1 MTKILVTGSDGQL
14 GRCIQKI
21 AVNYTNLDFVF
32 HNSKSLDISNTKKI
46 AEVFSTTSFDYCI
59 NCAAY
64 TNVEQ
69 SEKTPEAAYLVNA
82 KAVNHISRACAE
94 NSVKLIHI
102 STDYVFDGE
111 KGTPYLTSDKT
122 NPINEYGKSK
132 LVGEKNIQQTLK
144 EYFIVRTSWLY
155 SEFGKN
161 FYKTIVQKAKTESVL
176 QITDAQVGSPTNA
189 NNLAKYL
196 IDLIANNSEDY
207 GIHHFTDGEAMTW
220 YDFARNI
227 LKENGLQ
234 DKVKLIKAENFRTLA
249 KRPKN
254 SILQ

>member
-1 MTKILVTGSDGQL
+1 VTKILVTGSDGQL
-14 GRCIQKI
+14 GKCIQKN
-21 AVNYTNLDFVF
+21 AENYRNLDFVF
-32 HNSKSLDISNTKKI
+32 HNSQSLDISNTKRI
-46 AEVFSTTSFDYCI
+46 AEVFLTTSFDYCI

-69 SEKTPEAAYLVNA
+69 SEKTPEVAYLINA
-82 KAVNHISRACAE
+82 EAVNHISLACAE

-132 LVGEKNIQQTLK
+132 LAGEEYIQQNLK

-176 QITDAQVGSPTNA
+176 HITDAQVGSPTNA

-196 IDLIANNSEDY
+196 IDIIANNSEDY
-207 GIHHFTDGEAMTW
+207 GIYHFTDGEAMTW

-227 LKENGLQ
+227 LEENGLQ
-234 DKVKLIKAENFRTLA
+234 DKVKIIRAENFRTLA